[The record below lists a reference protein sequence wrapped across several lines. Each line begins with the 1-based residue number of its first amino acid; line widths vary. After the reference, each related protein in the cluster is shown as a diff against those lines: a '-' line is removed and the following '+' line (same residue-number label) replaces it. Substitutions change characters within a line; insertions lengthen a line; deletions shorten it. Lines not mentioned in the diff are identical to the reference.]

1 MKNTTTPPPPH
12 NHHPHHQDPHFK
24 AKNFRRRI
32 VTPALA
38 SEYAYLLKPGG
49 RLYTATDVGGLAA
62 WMAAS
67 LDAHPLFRRLTQ
79 AECDSDPAVALLTTA
94 TEEAQKVARN
104 GGETWVHCY
113 ERV

>member
-1 MKNTTTPPPPH
+1 M
-12 NHHPHHQDPHFK
+12 
-24 AKNFRRRI
+24 
-32 VTPALA
+32 TPALA
-38 SEYAYLLKPGG
+38 SEYAYLLRPGG

-67 LDAHPLFRRLTQ
+67 LDAHPAFRKLTRG
-79 AECDSDPAVALLTTA
+79 ECDADPVVGLLTSA

-113 ERV
+113 EKV